1 MEEHQITKLKKAAV
15 VADDYELT
23 HKMSVSKTNFQSK
36 GFYKNTDK
44 GKSGSEAQSSTGS
57 PDPSDK
63 KPSSSSGA
71 KWDQRKKSFP
81 PCDYCHKKGH
91 SKARCF
97 KFIADERERSEK
109 PVAFIRKDILLRRKS
124 GEADGSRISSS
135 KVFHEINKVDD
146 IYNEFVYQ
154 GDVSCAS
161 NEADSP
167 VVILRDTGASQSLM
181 RAGGCVVVVSRQF
194 AECENVDS
202 RYWG

>member
-1 MEEHQITKLKKAAV
+1 M

-23 HKMSVSKTNFQSK
+23 HKMSAGKTNFQSK

-81 PCDYCHKKGH
+81 PCDYCHKKGY

-109 PVAFIRKDILLRRKS
+109 PVVFVRIRTIYFVGSPVRPMAAVFRLRRCLMKS
-124 GEADGSRISSS
+124 TKLMTSTKILGTLFSVVHPIYTRWWRP
-135 KVFHEINKVDD
+135 FINVWW
-146 IYNEFVYQ
+146 EF
-154 GDVSCAS
+154 
-161 NEADSP
+161 
-167 VVILRDTGASQSLM
+167 
-181 RAGGCVVVVSRQF
+181 
-194 AECENVDS
+194 
-202 RYWG
+202 